1 MDRGAWWATVHGVLP
16 VHGVTKSRTQLSNYH
31 THTFNSASTPAR
43 TPPLIFDSLPPSLEE
58 SYPGPCL
65 SYYHFPLLPS
75 SIHAPR
81 LVVLNTNHSAQ
92 VLCLTAGMRVVCRV
106 FLWVVR
112 AETEAESRSQA
123 KDDAVG
129 VWYGHGVCG
138 GGGGGGPACGA
149 CGVCGGRAETDR
161 VRQRITCMDGY
172 PASSACVF

>member
-1 MDRGAWWATVHGVLP
+1 MRCCSPLCPHPAFCALMRIFHLHPGGSDGKESACNVGQLGSIPGSGSSLGEGNGNPLQYSYLENPMDRGAWQAT

-106 FLWVVR
+106 CL
-112 AETEAESRSQA
+112 
-123 KDDAVG
+123 
-129 VWYGHGVCG
+129 
-138 GGGGGGPACGA
+138 
-149 CGVCGGRAETDR
+149 
-161 VRQRITCMDGY
+161 
-172 PASSACVF
+172 